1 MKTKTYLII
10 LITVFFN
17 SCFVD
22 SPNGHYHIPFKN
34 NTTHSIYVYPES
46 KEQYLAFPNY
56 QDTILQPYYPDP
68 SKDTAHYK
76 TMSKE
81 ENNDALFRMS
91 AYEAVFGYEFD
102 TLLIFIFN
110 ADTLETY
117 GWDTVRVYYKV
128 EQRYDLS
135 LQDLQDVG
143 FKLSFPPTEAMKH
156 IHMWPPYGTYNKLD
170 RRKIINNVFPLRIT
184 N

>member
-1 MKTKTYLII
+1 MKTKTPLILVI
-10 LITVFFN
+10 LVLFVSVFLC

-22 SPNGHYHIPFKN
+22 KPNGHYHIPFKN

-46 KEQYLAFPNY
+46 KEQYHAFPSY

-68 SKDTAHYK
+68 SVDTANYK
-76 TMSKE
+76 IMPKE
-81 ENNDALFRMS
+81 KSIDALFRMS

-102 TLLIFIFN
+102 TLLVFIFN

-117 GWDTVRVYYKV
+117 GWDTIRAYYKV

-135 LQDLQDVG
+135 LEDLQNIG
-143 FKLSFPPTEAMKH
+143 FKLSFPPTEAMKR
-156 IHMWPPYGTYNKLD
+156 IHMWPPYGTYDEHGQRKNK
-170 RRKIINNVFPLRIT
+170 
-184 N
+184 